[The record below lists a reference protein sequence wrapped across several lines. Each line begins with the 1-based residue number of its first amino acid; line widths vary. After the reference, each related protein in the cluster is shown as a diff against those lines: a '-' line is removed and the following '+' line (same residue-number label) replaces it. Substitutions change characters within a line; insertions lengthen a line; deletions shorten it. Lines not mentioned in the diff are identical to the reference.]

1 MKYTLIKRV
10 TFNYKGAEDSVSV
23 IKEANSLEDVL
34 KYKVGAEMLEEPA
47 DNKKFEVL
55 ININDVFTYINAKP
69 EKPLLLTDE
78 VKGQKSIVMA
88 ELREEHFEVI
98 DSNKAKNFDRENT
111 AKLNQAREIY
121 NRTNGLQNISEHE
134 LRKFNT
140 LMKYQQKEIDRE
152 NEEYLKEIQNKL

>member
-1 MKYTLIKRV
+1 
-10 TFNYKGAEDSVSV
+10 
-23 IKEANSLEDVL
+23 
-34 KYKVGAEMLEEPA
+34 
-47 DNKKFEVL
+47 
-55 ININDVFTYINAKP
+55 
-69 EKPLLLTDE
+69 
-78 VKGQKSIVMA
+78 MA

-111 AKLNQAREIY
+111 VKLNQAREIY

>member
-1 MKYTLIKRV
+1 
-10 TFNYKGAEDSVSV
+10 
-23 IKEANSLEDVL
+23 
-34 KYKVGAEMLEEPA
+34 
-47 DNKKFEVL
+47 
-55 ININDVFTYINAKP
+55 
-69 EKPLLLTDE
+69 
-78 VKGQKSIVMA
+78 MA

-111 AKLNQAREIY
+111 VKLNQAREIY

-140 LMKYQQKEIDRE
+140 LMKSQQKEIDRE